1 MKTAILTAAVILLV
15 AAVALYVNATSP
27 QKELNRFLNQVAT
40 LEVGKTELPDWRTRL
55 ERAHLSNWSMACDQ
69 QTCNVRWRGENKLL
83 HKLRLAPR
91 SVVECDVQFKNGIA
105 SGMDIWV
112 EIDDTADAS
121 GAMYP
126 GTGVTVHQA
135 TDSRSCNQHYSTYTK
150 QKGQRY
156 WGVATMDSCVLPED
170 RARALA
176 ITTGCLARI
185 GGCKSPEAILPQVF
199 GNR

>member
-1 MKTAILTAAVILLV
+1 MKTAILTAATIIVVV
-15 AAVALYVNATSP
+15 AAVLYFAVRSP

-40 LEVGKTELPDWRTRL
+40 VEVGKTELADWRTQL

-69 QTCNVRWRGENKLL
+69 QTCNVGWRGENKLL
-83 HKLRLAPR
+83 HELRLAPR

-121 GAMYP
+121 GATYP
-126 GTGVTVHQA
+126 GTGAMVHQPP
-135 TDSRSCNQHYSTYTK
+135 DSRSCTQHYSTYVK
-150 QKGQRY
+150 QRGQRY
-156 WGVATMDSCVLPED
+156 WGVVTMDSCALPED
-170 RARALA
+170 RAKALA
-176 ITTGCLARI
+176 INSGCLAEI

-199 GNR
+199 GRR